1 MKKTQKLLAVLL
13 GVCFAV
19 CMGLGIISV
28 SAEGTQPEKVENY
41 TVAEETFDLTG
52 GKADWIFA
60 VYQKEYTAAP
70 HSIGD
75 YAGVRLTFSGSKTSM
90 INQFLFQL
98 GPDDRCVKVNKWSLT
113 PADGKSVF
121 YYPVSEL
128 DVNNADVATFKPDKV
143 TCLLQTTNGTADDFC
158 RVTLKVELLARE
170 PVEDRVIADKT
181 SVTIAGGSAPA
192 LAISGWDEQVGGVN
206 KPGTLSGYKYTK
218 LSVYPTENGEL
229 LTRAFVKFGD
239 GGSGMI
245 YQLKDISAPTGKLT
259 VMYLDNS
266 EYQIES
272 GETNDFTVRFV
283 QFVAYTSGSA
293 EESFV
298 GNIKIELVSEK
309 EEVADDETA
318 ITYVAIDK
326 TSAVMEVEEQLQLR
340 ATVEGGA
347 QADKTVTWSTSE
359 ATVASVENGLVT
371 ALKPGNAVITIT
383 ASDGK
388 TATCTVTVKEPY
400 SEPDLSELSDI
411 TVKEH
416 TANVPGGHDGWYFY
430 LNGKVDAKAPFYLSR
445 YASARVTFEGEKA
458 NLIKQ
463 FLLQFGP
470 DTNCFAKDVY
480 GNLGLVSGKNE
491 VVLDIASFSA
501 NGATAD
507 SFLFD
512 DVKILLKTNGT
523 EGEEFEIKC
532 KIELI
537 LENEVK
543 EDVKVFDFSYK
554 GGALDYDETT
564 GIYTEDRGSLTAQFT
579 PDQGKDGSGACVIT
593 VLTDEVNGQVWLT
606 TGGRW
611 LDHKPSVSANN
622 KLYFNNFGSI
632 DISFYVKD
640 AYYIENILVTMTP
653 CDSTAQAIAGGKPY
667 VSKAIGV
674 IQNNGWQHLRFNID
688 SMTPQN
694 EFDFDAKIEFVSIE
708 LVCTVRAGTPVG
720 EKIIFD
726 DFFLR
731 TSKCNPSI
739 TEKEGFEKTYTTGTE
754 VDFAN
759 AIETAHPFDD
769 ELNVSFGVKFSKTED
784 GEKQVVTVSGS
795 TATLNKAGFYFVT
808 ATVMDSMGAS
818 AQTEFTVTATGED
831 IDVEAPSIII
841 PSSIPKLMTQAGE
854 IDLTVIKVTDDVDA
868 NPTVTMKVT
877 DEKGNEITIKD
888 GKVTLDKNGK
898 YTLTVTAKD
907 AAGHEKTVTRTI
919 TVEGIK
925 EPEASNQGGCGGAM
939 GMGATSL
946 IAVFGFAAVL
956 LKRKQN

>member
-28 SAEGTQPEKVENY
+28 SAEETQPEKVENY

-52 GKADWIFA
+52 GEAGWIFA

-70 HSIGD
+70 HAIGD

-170 PVEDRVIADKT
+170 PVEDRVIADRT
-181 SVTIAGGSAPA
+181 SVTIAGGSVPA

-245 YQLKDISAPTGKLT
+245 YQLKDISAPT
-259 VMYLDNS
+259 
-266 EYQIES
+266 
-272 GETNDFTVRFV
+272 
-283 QFVAYTSGSA
+283 
-293 EESFV
+293 
-298 GNIKIELVSEK
+298 
-309 EEVADDETA
+309 
-318 ITYVAIDK
+318 
-326 TSAVMEVEEQLQLR
+326 
-340 ATVEGGA
+340 
-347 QADKTVTWSTSE
+347 
-359 ATVASVENGLVT
+359 
-371 ALKPGNAVITIT
+371 
-383 ASDGK
+383 
-388 TATCTVTVKEPY
+388 
-400 SEPDLSELSDI
+400 
-411 TVKEH
+411 
-416 TANVPGGHDGWYFY
+416 
-430 LNGKVDAKAPFYLSR
+430 
-445 YASARVTFEGEKA
+445 
-458 NLIKQ
+458 
-463 FLLQFGP
+463 
-470 DTNCFAKDVY
+470 
-480 GNLGLVSGKNE
+480 
-491 VVLDIASFSA
+491 
-501 NGATAD
+501 
-507 SFLFD
+507 
-512 DVKILLKTNGT
+512 
-523 EGEEFEIKC
+523 
-532 KIELI
+532 
-537 LENEVK
+537 
-543 EDVKVFDFSYK
+543 
-554 GGALDYDETT
+554 
-564 GIYTEDRGSLTAQFT
+564 
-579 PDQGKDGSGACVIT
+579 
-593 VLTDEVNGQVWLT
+593 
-606 TGGRW
+606 
-611 LDHKPSVSANN
+611 
-622 KLYFNNFGSI
+622 
-632 DISFYVKD
+632 
-640 AYYIENILVTMTP
+640 
-653 CDSTAQAIAGGKPY
+653 GKPY

-731 TSKCNPSI
+731 TSKCDPSI

-808 ATVMDSMGAS
+808 ATATDSMGAS
-818 AQTEFTVTATGED
+818 AQTEFTVAATGED
-831 IDVEAPSIII
+831 IDVE
-841 PSSIPKLMTQAGE
+841 L
-854 IDLTVIKVTDDVDA
+854 
-868 NPTVTMKVT
+868 
-877 DEKGNEITIKD
+877 
-888 GKVTLDKNGK
+888 
-898 YTLTVTAKD
+898 
-907 AAGHEKTVTRTI
+907 
-919 TVEGIK
+919 
-925 EPEASNQGGCGGAM
+925 
-939 GMGATSL
+939 
-946 IAVFGFAAVL
+946 
-956 LKRKQN
+956 

>member
-98 GPDDRCVKVNKWSLT
+98 GPDAQCVKVNKWSLT

-181 SVTIAGGSAPA
+181 SVKIAGGSVPA

-206 KPGTLSGYKYTK
+206 KPGTLSRYKYTK

-266 EYQIES
+266 EYQIEN

-340 ATVEGGA
+340 VTVEGGA
-347 QADKTVTWSTSE
+347 QADKTITWSTSD
-359 ATVASVENGLVT
+359 ATVATVEDGLVT
-371 ALKPGNAVITIT
+371 ALKAGGATITIT

-388 TATCTVTVKEPY
+388 TATCAITVKEPY
-400 SEPDLSELSDI
+400 SEPDLSELTNI
-411 TVKEH
+411 TIKEY
-416 TANVPGGHDGWYFY
+416 TANVHGGTGDGWYFY
-430 LNGKVDAKAPFYLSR
+430 LNEKVDTQAPFYLSR
-445 YASARVTFEGEKA
+445 YASAKVTFEGEKA

-470 DTNCFAKDVY
+470 DANCFAKDVY
-480 GNLGLVSGKNE
+480 GNIGFVSGKNE
-491 VVLDIASFSA
+491 VVLALDSFSK
-501 NGATAD
+501 NGETE

-523 EGEEFEIKC
+523 EDEEFAIKC

-564 GIYTEDRGSLTAQFT
+564 GVYTEDRGSLKAEFT
-579 PDQGKDGSGACVIT
+579 PDQGQDGSGACVIT

-611 LDHKPSVSANN
+611 LDHKPAVSAND

-731 TSKCNPSI
+731 TSKCDPSI

-759 AIETAHPFDD
+759 AIETAHPFGD

-784 GEKQVVTVSGS
+784 GEKQVVNVSGS
-795 TATLNKAGFYFVT
+795 SATLNKAGYYFVT
-808 ATVMDSMGAS
+808 ATVTDSMGAS
-818 AQTEFTVTATGED
+818 AQLEFVVTATGED
-831 IDVEAPSIII
+831 IDVEAPSITI
-841 PSSIPKLMTQAGE
+841 PASIPKLMTQAGE
-854 IDLTVIKVTDDVDA
+854 IDLSVIKVTDDVDA

-877 DEKGNEITIKD
+877 DEAGNEITIVN

-898 YTLTVTAKD
+898 YTLTVTARD

-919 TVEGIK
+919 TVEGIE
-925 EPEASNQGGCGGAM
+925 EPAPEEGGCGGFM
-939 GMGATSL
+939 GIGATSL
-946 IAVFGFAAVL
+946 IAAIGFVAIA